1 MVNGAISGVL
11 VLAHVKNKPR
21 ELGREAGKQSL
32 SIVSA
37 FVFGG
42 QGTYVLYT
50 LLIVGYSGRQSQHQ

>member
-37 FVFGG
+37 FVPASVPSLFSHNCQPWLGF
-42 QGTYVLYT
+42 LC
-50 LLIVGYSGRQSQHQ
+50 